1 MSTVRFLG
9 YYNPLLKRDQS
20 KIVINNSTCDTC
32 LFIMNSFTMVA
43 HSFPVPCYLPAI
55 FHYFFFLKNK
65 TKQSKAK
72 QQQNKAN
79 PPPHLKN
86 NKLREKVFLTYLY
99 TCQIVNMG
107 HYGPLSKGHVM
118 EPS

>member
-55 FHYFFFLKNK
+55 FHYFFSKKQNK
-65 TKQSKAK
+65 TKQSKTTTK
-72 QQQNKAN
+72 QSK
-79 PPPHLKN
+79 PPTPPK
-86 NKLREKVFLTYLY
+86 K
-99 TCQIVNMG
+99 
-107 HYGPLSKGHVM
+107 
-118 EPS
+118 